1 MYVLVWATQKES
13 ELAEL
18 TWGLT
23 NTARVKCADGAAS
36 STRRAHF
43 LLVLRTTKRTKQTL
57 RGVEEIMQGEQD
69 TEEQDTVMVDMV
81 GVHCDGRHGGRAECA
96 SSVGQDV

>member
-1 MYVLVWATQKES
+1 
-13 ELAEL
+13 
-18 TWGLT
+18 
-23 NTARVKCADGAAS
+23 
-36 STRRAHF
+36 
-43 LLVLRTTKRTKQTL
+43 
-57 RGVEEIMQGEQD
+57 MQGEQD